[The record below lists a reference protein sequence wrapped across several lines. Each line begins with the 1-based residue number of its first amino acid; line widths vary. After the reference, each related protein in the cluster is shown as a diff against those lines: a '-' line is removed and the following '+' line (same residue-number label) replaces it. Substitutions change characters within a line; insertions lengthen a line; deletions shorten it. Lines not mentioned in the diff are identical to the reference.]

1 MMRLDDEA
9 TWPESLLRCLDGDLP
24 LLREYEHGRAA
35 WDRRCEED
43 VMARVGR
50 DPNPHAKGRATVLA
64 ACHDIVLGCRIVGY
78 HCTRLTDGE
87 AVAIERDG
95 LRILTPELFEGRLE
109 RALQKGLIG
118 RDVADIILAKNDGRA
133 RSRAG
138 MVWFVFRARDLADEG
153 GVIRLF
159 SSWGGE
165 ALYGPYEDHG
175 TVGPALARI
184 GRPCIVEA
192 AVPAAGIET
201 HCDVGERIMRVYLER
216 RGIRTG
222 HGDGMQGYV
231 REDVPGD
238 AILRVIRRDDPDFER
253 LTMLAAWRSCLS

>member
-9 TWPESLLRCLDGDLP
+9 TWPGHLLRCLDDGLP
-24 LLREYEHGRAA
+24 LLRGYERERAA
-35 WDRRCEED
+35 WDRRCEEE

-50 DPNPHAKGRATVLA
+50 DPNPHAEGRAAVLA

-78 HCTRLTDGE
+78 HCTRLTEGE

-95 LRILTPELFEGRLE
+95 LRTLTPELFEGRIE
-109 RALQKGLIG
+109 RALALGLIERG
-118 RDVADIILAKNDGRA
+118 VAETIIAKNDGRDG
-133 RSRAG
+133 SRAG
-138 MVWFVFRARDLADEG
+138 MAWFVFRTRDLADEG

-165 ALYGPYEDHG
+165 ALYGRYEDHN

-184 GRPCIVEA
+184 GRPYIVEA

-201 HCDVGERIMRVYLER
+201 HCDVGERVMRVYLER
-216 RGIRTG
+216 REIRTG
-222 HGDGMQGYV
+222 HGNGMQGYV
-231 REDVPGD
+231 REDVPSD
-238 AILRVIRRDDPDFER
+238 AILRVIRRDDPEFER
-253 LTMLAAWRSCLS
+253 LTLLDTWRSRLA